1 VEFGRPVLIFDGDC
15 SFCTTC
21 ARFISRYLPTSA
33 EIVPWQ
39 FADLAA
45 LGTTPERAQRELLG
59 VRPSGRL
66 DGGADAVASLLVDSE
81 GGWRLLGR
89 LMQLPLLDWIA
100 RGLYRVVAANRHRL
114 PGGTPACAL
123 PSAPRSG
130 SGIP

>member
-1 VEFGRPVLIFDGDC
+1 
-15 SFCTTC
+15 
-21 ARFISRYLPTSA
+21 
-33 EIVPWQ
+33 
-39 FADLAA
+39 
-45 LGTTPERAQRELLG
+45 TPERAQRELLW